1 MRKIMHNYRIFSER
15 RKVTVDEAILQLI
28 RDENLADQSAM
39 RDRLRLAGHAVTQPT
54 LSRHLKR
61 LGIRKVRGAYRQI
74 EATADLVPRY
84 GLTIAQPNLV
94 ILKTKPGHAQ
104 VLAVL
109 LDAENIPGAA
119 GSIAGD
125 DTVFIAARSPDD
137 LDALGDRV
145 RAILDR
151 THR

>member
-1 MRKIMHNYRIFSER
+1 M
-15 RKVTVDEAILQLI
+15 TVDEAILQLI
-28 RDENLADQSAM
+28 ERESIGDQATM
-39 RDRLRLAGHAVTQPT
+39 RERLRRAGHAVTQPT

-61 LGIRKVRGAYRQI
+61 LGIRKVRGAYRQA
-74 EATADLVPRY
+74 EASADLVPGY
-84 GLTIAQPNLV
+84 GLSFAAPNLV

-125 DTVFIAARSPDD
+125 DTVFIAAQSAED
-137 LDALGDRV
+137 LDALGDRI
-145 RAILDR
+145 RALLER
-151 THR
+151 NHH

>member
-1 MRKIMHNYRIFSER
+1 M
-15 RKVTVDEAILQLI
+15 TVDETILQLI
-28 RDENLADQSAM
+28 QEESIGDQSTL
-39 RDRLRLAGHAVTQPT
+39 RERLSGMGHSVTQPT

-61 LGIRKVRGAYRQI
+61 LGVRKIRGAYRQT
-74 EATADLVPRY
+74 EQSADLVPEY
-84 GLTIAQPNLV
+84 SLTIAPPNLV

-125 DTVFIAARSPDD
+125 DTVFIAAERPDD
-137 LDALGDRV
+137 LDTLGDRIYNQLNRS
-145 RAILDR
+145 RA
-151 THR
+151 